1 MDSPRDVRILNSTQ
15 ASRSTFFSQFTLSVI
30 AASCVLSVSRIMAH
44 WKYYHAPMSVT
55 HALEAAEVPR
65 LLNVTGLIS
74 LPPPSTTAGR
84 SQRHSDE
91 DQLPRIDLGL
101 IQDWDLRLCVG
112 KEWYRFPGH
121 FLVPD
126 GVRVDW
132 IKSEFDGM
140 LPGHF
145 AETARRGGLL
155 ERAGGTRAVPK
166 YLNDLNAEAPQLYVS
181 AGFVGCSEAGGV
193 VADSICFLFSPLP
206 PSIMARAAG
215 REGGRG
221 GVRLPARPRLPPSPD
236 GGGARAAVHR
246 GREDV
251 GAGDVPAIPGRSALA
266 AADAHALDAGRAVAA
281 EQRVWGVLPA
291 ETPGERGEK
300 GEGAHGRGPGVT
312 RSVAGARTVSK
323 ARAAELH
330 GYLFYVERA
339 VMLIPVYPAESRVRT
354 RWRPV

>member
-1 MDSPRDVRILNSTQ
+1 MNSTQ

-65 LLNVTGLIS
+65 LLNVTGHIS
-74 LPPPSTTAGR
+74 LPPPSTTAQGR

-101 IQDWDLRLCVG
+101 IENWDLRLCVG

-145 AETARRGGLL
+145 AETSRRGGLL
-155 ERAGGTRAVPK
+155 DRAGGTRAVPK

-193 VADSICFLFSPLP
+193 VTDSICFLFSPP
-206 PSIMARAAG
+206 PSMACAAG

-236 GGGARAAVHR
+236 AIGARAPVHR

-251 GAGDVPAIPGRSALA
+251 GAGDVPAVPGCSALA

-300 GEGAHGRGPGVT
+300 GEGAHGRGPGVK
-312 RSVAGARTVSK
+312 RSDAVAGARTVSK
-323 ARAAELH
+323 ARAELH
-330 GYLFYVERA
+330 GYLFYVGHA
-339 VMLIPVYPAESRVRT
+339 VMLIPFNPAESRVR
-354 RWRPV
+354 WRPV